1 MTLQVHIAP
10 GHDVGYPWQGQSQGG
25 RDGERTTGGY
35 YMNAAQQGE
44 APGRWFGRGAAAL
57 GFAPSQEVEREPY
70 DAVYNQR
77 HPQTGEQLGR
87 RPGNYAS
94 KTMILGRL
102 LAAEPHATAERVHE
116 LEREAER
123 AERSA
128 HPYTDVTLAFSKS
141 VSVVHA
147 SVREN
152 ARRAHLAGDVR
163 AAAHWDALDARIQE
177 GMQAANRAA
186 LEHLQRWAV
195 TRTGY
200 HGART
205 SAGQEPGRYERAGMV
220 VTSWLQGTSRDGD
233 PHDHIHNAVARMV
246 RTDSD
251 GKWRA
256 LDTVA
261 LRHQAAAAKGIAE
274 AHFQSFLVRDLG
286 LRLVPGQGERGPEI
300 QGVTAEQMQAYSS
313 RSRSIDEVRKAL
325 GDRFADQYGRVP
337 NRAELRV
344 ISQLASDLTRRGKDP
359 GEVDYH
365 DYASRWD
372 AQYGGDLARI
382 ARDVGLPGPG
392 DAPRG
397 EGARDSGPRGPE
409 GAAQVDR
416 AAELRAMKAAVARV
430 AEKQSHWSRAD
441 LIGELSAV
449 MPDGAAHLPPEEA
462 ARLIE
467 DLAERALAG
476 EAGPVVCLDAPEWPE
491 PPPDLI
497 RDLDGRS
504 VYTRPGAS
512 RHAAHVQLSREEQ
525 LVRRAQHV
533 GAPCLSREA
542 AAQFLGVD
550 AADLDAWLR
559 EPAYAEE
566 LHEMLPC
573 GLSRAQGA
581 VAFEALTSIRRVVV
595 VTAAAGTG
603 KTTLAGVI
611 ARGFR
616 EAGLAVAGT
625 APSQT
630 ATNEL
635 RAAIMA
641 PAWNNAQYLEHKE
654 DRRCAGEGQ
663 PLPAGGALV
672 MDEASMTSM
681 ADAADLVERAEVT
694 GSKAIV
700 IGDTEQLTAVQGGGV
715 LGLLAGA
722 LGRVQP
728 PDAVRFTAGWERAA
742 SLRLRA
748 GDASV
753 LSEYEQQGR
762 IRGLPP
768 EAAMEAARRGYVA
781 DVVAGKD
788 PLLMAHTREV
798 CRELSQRIRDDLMHL
813 GIVQR
818 GPTLRLAGGA
828 RASVG
833 DLIICRKNDHE
844 TEAGESGRALAN
856 GDTLRILEIRDSG
869 MVALQRLVSCDRE
882 SGERQYSPA
891 FLYGDFANFDLAY
904 AVTTH
909 SAQGRTATTSTAL
922 VLGTETRQWLYTAM
936 SRGARGNYAIVAASP
951 PKIADTRPGT
961 RAAPELER
969 YERIQAERAGFG
981 PQVPQRDP
989 LEIHAGDRE
998 APGILADILARDGAE
1013 LSASQLRDLNLADMD
1028 HLANLYARWQG
1039 ETQDAFRARYE
1050 RELRAALPP
1059 AYADEPLAGTATWLW
1074 RTLRAAE
1081 AAGLSSEQVLRDAVA
1096 QRPLTGVRDVA
1107 AVIGARIRDDVASLV
1122 PLPADP
1128 WSPQVPEEV
1137 PRPEYATAL
1146 AAAMGARKDRL
1157 GEFTAEAAPLWAA
1170 HALGPVPED
1179 PLARLEWEQRAAHV
1193 AAYRELFG
1201 YDHPTEPVGA
1211 EPSGDSPEKRAAW
1224 HAAFAALGPVKGV
1237 DVRGEPDGRLLLMR
1251 GGYET
1256 ETAWAPRYV
1265 GNELRQVRNAL
1276 ARAEQDVVRA
1286 EAEAKLA
1293 RERGQLE
1300 VAERHE
1306 ILGRSARALETAYRG
1321 HEAAFTDTMAARGE
1335 WERATEHQRR
1345 LAMAADSEYRRRHP
1359 EEKLPPLRSAEPA
1372 QPAEEDRQ
1380 ALIPDGDAGYQ
1391 RPQWVADLAAR
1402 DRAAREKLDELQD
1415 VRVPGEDHE
1424 WEDEGEAWPE
1434 QLARQREAILQP
1446 PQPEIKPAGQVME
1459 LARERSA
1466 AEPEASG

>member
-1 MTLQVHIAP
+1 
-10 GHDVGYPWQGQSQGG
+10 
-25 RDGERTTGGY
+25 
-35 YMNAAQQGE
+35 
-44 APGRWFGRGAAAL
+44 
-57 GFAPSQEVEREPY
+57 
-70 DAVYNQR
+70 
-77 HPQTGEQLGR
+77 
-87 RPGNYAS
+87 
-94 KTMILGRL
+94 
-102 LAAEPHATAERVHE
+102 
-116 LEREAER
+116 
-123 AERSA
+123 
-128 HPYTDVTLAFSKS
+128 
-141 VSVVHA
+141 VVHA

-152 ARRAHLAGDVR
+152 ARRACLAGDVC

-205 SAGQEPGRYERAGMV
+205 GAGQEPGRYERAGLV

-233 PHDHIHNAVARMV
+233 PHDHVHNALARMV
-246 RTDSD
+246 RTERD

-274 AHFQSFLVRDLG
+274 AHFQSSLVRDLG

-300 QGVTAEQMQAYSS
+300 EGVTAEQMQAYSS
-313 RSRSIDEVRKAL
+313 RSRSIDEVCKAL
-325 GDRFADQYGRVP
+325 GDRFAAQHGRAP

-344 ISQLASDLTRRGKDP
+344 ISHLASDLTRQGKDP

-365 DYASRWD
+365 DYAARWD
-372 AQYGGDLARI
+372 AQYGGDLARV

-397 EGARDSGPRGPE
+397 AGARDPGPGGPE
-409 GAAQVDR
+409 GDAVAQVDR
-416 AAELRAMKAAVARV
+416 AARVRAMKAAVARV
-430 AEKQSHWSRAD
+430 ADKHSHWSRAD

-449 MPDGAAHLPPEEA
+449 MPDGAAQLAPAEA

-467 DLAERALAG
+467 DLADRALAG
-476 EAGPVVCLDAPEWPE
+476 EAGALACLDAPEWPV
-491 PPPDLI
+491 PPPGLI
-497 RDLDGRS
+497 RALDGRS
-504 VYTRPGAS
+504 VYTRPGAA
-512 RHAAHVQLSREEQ
+512 RYAAHVQLSREEQ
-525 LVRRAQHV
+525 LVQRAQRT

-542 AAQFLGVD
+542 AARYLGAD
-550 AADLDAWLR
+550 AADLEGWLR
-559 EPAYAEE
+559 EPAYAVE
-566 LHEMLPC
+566 LREMLPC

-581 VAFEALTSIRRVVV
+581 VAFEALTSARRVVV

-616 EAGLAVAGT
+616 EAGLPVTGT

-635 RAAIMA
+635 RSAIMA
-641 PAWNNAQYLEHKE
+641 PAWNNAQCLGHKE
-654 DRRCAGEGQ
+654 GQRCAGEGQ

-681 ADAADLVERAEVT
+681 ADAADLVERAET
-694 GSKAIV
+694 AGTKAIV
-700 IGDTEQLTAVQGGGV
+700 IGDTEQLTAIQGGGV
-715 LGLLAGA
+715 LGLLADK

-753 LSEYEQQGR
+753 LSEYEQHGR
-762 IRGLPP
+762 ITGLAAE
-768 EAAMEAARRGYVA
+768 EATEAARRGYVA

-798 CRELSQRIRDDLMHL
+798 CRELSQRIREDLIHL

-818 GPTLRLAGGA
+818 GPAVQLRGGVQ
-828 RASVG
+828 ASAG
-833 DLIICRKNDHE
+833 DLVICRKTDHA
-844 TEAGESGRALAN
+844 AGTGEPGRGLAN

-869 MVALQRLVSCDRE
+869 MVAVQRLVSCDQPT
-882 SGERQYSPA
+882 GERQYSPA
-891 FLYGDFANFDLAY
+891 FLYGDFQNFDLGY

-909 SAQGRTATTSTAL
+909 SAQGRTVTTSTAL
-922 VLGTETRQWLYTAM
+922 VLGTESRQWLYTAM
-936 SRGARGNYAIVAASP
+936 SRGARGNNAIVATSP
-951 PKIADTRPGT
+951 PKIADTRQGT

-969 YERIQAERAGFG
+969 YERIQAERAGYG
-981 PQVPQRDP
+981 PQARQRDP

-998 APGILADILARDGAE
+998 APGILADILTRDEAE
-1013 LSASQLRDLNLADMD
+1013 LSASQLRDLNLTDED

-1039 ETQDAFRARYE
+1039 ETQDALRGRYE

-1059 AYADEPLAGTATWLW
+1059 QYQAEPLSGTATWLW

-1081 AAGLSSEQVLRDAVA
+1081 AAGLSSEQALRDAIA
-1096 QRPLTGVRDVA
+1096 QRPLTGARDVA
-1107 AVIGARIRDDVASLV
+1107 AVIDARIRDDIASLV

-1128 WSPQVPEEV
+1128 WSAQAPEGA
-1137 PRPEYATAL
+1137 PHPEYAARL
-1146 AAAMGARKDRL
+1146 AEAMHARKERL
-1157 GEFTAEAAPLWAA
+1157 GEFTAEAAPLWAV
-1170 HALGPVPED
+1170 HALGPIPED
-1179 PLARLEWEQRAAHV
+1179 PLDRLDWEQRAAHV

-1201 YDHPTEPVGA
+1201 YDHPTEPIGP

-1224 HAAFAALGPVKGV
+1224 HAAFGALGPVDGV

-1251 GGYET
+1251 GTYET
-1256 ETAWAPRYV
+1256 ETAWAPPWV
-1265 GNELRQVRNAL
+1265 GNELRQVRAG
-1276 ARAEQDVVRA
+1276 ADRAAQDAVRA

-1293 RERGQLE
+1293 RGRGQHQ

-1306 ILGRSARALETAYRG
+1306 ILGRSARALETAYRR
-1321 HEAAFTDTMAARGE
+1321 HEAAFEDTMNTRGE
-1335 WERATEHQRR
+1335 WDRATEHERR
-1345 LAMAADSEYRRRHP
+1345 LAVAADSEYRRRHP

-1372 QPAEEDRQ
+1372 VPAGEERQ
-1380 ALIPDGDAGYQ
+1380 ALIPDGEAEYET
-1391 RPQWVADLAAR
+1391 PQWVADLAGR
-1402 DRAAREKLDELQD
+1402 NRAARERLDELKS

-1424 WEDEGEAWPE
+1424 CEDEGQAWPG
-1434 QLARQREAILQP
+1434 QLTRQREAILQP
-1446 PQPEIKPAGQVME
+1446 PKLEIRPAEQVAE
-1459 LARERSA
+1459 LARERA
-1466 AEPEASG
+1466 TAEPEANG